1 MEAERLNRDE
11 KGKEGAGNDDGESGT
26 TKRSFFAL
34 FGKNQPKTTVVFLF
48 QTVLIFMV
56 IATALVNLSINSP
69 GENTILWV
77 SLLSGS
83 LGYSLPNPSIKN
95 KNKVVVN

>member
-34 FGKNQPKTTVVFLF
+34 FGKK
-48 QTVLIFMV
+48 QTQYDGGVPFS
-56 IATALVNLSINSP
+56 NRFNFH
-69 GENTILWV
+69 
-77 SLLSGS
+77 
-83 LGYSLPNPSIKN
+83 GYSYGVGKFVY
-95 KNKVVVN
+95 K